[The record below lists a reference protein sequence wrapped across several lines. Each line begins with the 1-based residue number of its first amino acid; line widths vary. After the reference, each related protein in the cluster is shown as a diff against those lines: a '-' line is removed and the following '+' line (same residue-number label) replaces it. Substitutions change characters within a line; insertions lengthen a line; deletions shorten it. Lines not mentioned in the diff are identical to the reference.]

1 MSEIMEVQPYSPQ
14 SAWGLWCQA
23 KGIPG
28 RYCQNR
34 RFSSRA
40 RALWLAVRGR
50 LLVRSPKGSPMV
62 FGNLGFTLILEER
75 WGD

>member
-1 MSEIMEVQPYSPQ
+1 MNNIVEVRPYSAQ

-28 RYCQNR
+28 RYRQNR
-34 RFSSRA
+34 RFSSRL

-50 LLVRSPKGSPMV
+50 MLVISPKGSSQIMDN
-62 FGNLGFTLILEER
+62 FGFGVEER
-75 WGD
+75 G